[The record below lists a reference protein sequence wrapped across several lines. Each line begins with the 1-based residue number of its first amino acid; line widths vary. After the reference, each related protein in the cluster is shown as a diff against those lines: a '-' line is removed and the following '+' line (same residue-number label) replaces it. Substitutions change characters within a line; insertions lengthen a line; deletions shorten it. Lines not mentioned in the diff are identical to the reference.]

1 MGSSTISLGLGLGGG
16 KSATSSGTASGGGA
30 WKNLTSVSFDGSDDY
45 MSLGDSTI
53 IQDSSSGAFT
63 WSLWVKTSDAVGG
76 MFIARSD
83 QASGSNTGFRSFEM
97 GSSAGS
103 DTLYFVVKNAGGTT
117 RYPYWS
123 GGLSSSNISD
133 GDWHNLVFVN
143 EGIGGIMYIYFDGV
157 SQTLSG
163 NKSGLLSGTTT
174 QPLSVGAM
182 EGSNATGFY
191 LDGIVDEVAAWDS
204 ALSSSQITNIYKGE
218 ESGGS
223 GGTNGIPG
231 DLSTFSPV
239 GWWRMGDISGA
250 SGTTITDQGSGS
262 NNGTLTNGP
271 TFSTDV
277 PS

>member
-1 MGSSTISLGLGLGGG
+1 MPICLPSFAG
-16 KSATSSGTASGGGA
+16 AVAPASGGGGA
-30 WKNLTSVSFDGSDDY
+30 FTNQNSVSFDGSDDY
-45 MSLGDSTI
+45 MSLGNSTI

-97 GSSAGS
+97 GSSAGN
-103 DTLYFVVKNAGGTT
+103 DTLYFVMKNAGGTT
-117 RYPYWS
+117 RFPSWS
-123 GGLSSSNISD
+123 GGLSSSNVSD
-133 GDWHNLVFVN
+133 GNWHNLVFVN
-143 EGIGGIMYIYFDGV
+143 EGTGGIMLIYFDGV

-163 NKSGLLSGTTT
+163 NKNGLIPGTAT

-204 ALSSSQITNIYKGE
+204 ALTSAQITNIYKGE

-239 GWWRMGDISGA
+239 GWWRMGDNNGA
-250 SGTTITDQGSGS
+250 SGTTITDQGSGVKDR
-262 NNGTLTNGP
+262 TLTNGT
-271 TFSTDV
+271 TFSPSV